1 MIDSNP
7 LYKNCDMKLKDIL
20 QEIIENRMKPQMV
33 YPKLFK
39 HLNELFDFENL
50 KNIPFTKLGGD
61 AYNFEIEINGE
72 LVDVYVDFVRSDDAL
87 KLPPTLSGANKIY
100 NDAYAISDDMVTS
113 QYAIS
118 DQKTIIAMMKTV
130 SEIIANF
137 IEKNDPDILSFFAES
152 TDGTDRGESKKLSMY
167 KAVID
172 KQKPSGYVISPVS
185 DVRGKNGFMLYKSEL
200 IREYKINRSRK

>member
-72 LVDVYVDFVRSDDAL
+72 LVDVYVDFVRFDDAL

-100 NDAYAISDDMVTS
+100 NVAYAISDDMVTS

-118 DQKTIIAMMKTV
+118 DQKTIIVMMKTV
-130 SEIIANF
+130 SEIVANF
-137 IEKNDPDILSFFAES
+137 IEKNDPNILSFFAES
-152 TDGTDRGESKKLSMY
+152 TDGTDQGESKKLSMY

-172 KQKPSGYVISPVS
+172 KQTPSGYVISSVS
-185 DVRGKNGFMLYKSEL
+185 DARGKNGFMLYKSEL
-200 IREYKINRSRK
+200 IREYKSNRSRK